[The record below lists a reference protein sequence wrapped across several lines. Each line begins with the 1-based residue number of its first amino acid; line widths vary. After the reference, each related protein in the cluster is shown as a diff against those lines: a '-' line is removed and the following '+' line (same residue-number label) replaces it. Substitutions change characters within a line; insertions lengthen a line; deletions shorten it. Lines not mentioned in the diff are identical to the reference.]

1 MRRKTSSLSGKRV
14 LSIDDVIGKKL
25 NNLKLKIPVLLILIA
40 FSFCSAAQNVAVRI
54 SLKTDKNEPVV
65 NATVQVLSTADTS
78 LLFVK
83 TLKTDVFF
91 SLKQNSAYF
100 LRITAV
106 DINEIFQ
113 TLQTGNSDTVLNVTA
128 ENKSKSL
135 AGVTVISRK
144 PLIKQEDD
152 KTIID
157 AEVLAESSTNAFEV
171 LEKTPGAILD
181 QDGNVY
187 LNSATPATI
196 QINGREVKL
205 SASDVASL
213 LKSLPANSILKIEI
227 LRTPSAKYD
236 AESSGGIV
244 NIVLKKGVKLGTNG
258 SIDISHFQGVY
269 GTESAGFNVNRNAG
283 KLNTYLSYNY
293 TKRKNFEVYASDRF
307 VTGSILFTQSSFT
320 KFKSDNNFIGGGL
333 DYEINKKWSV
343 AYDAKITA
351 NKNRNGV
358 TNNIDIKN
366 VLNGNIFG
374 DNLSLV
380 NNSGTSF
387 YSGNNFSAKY
397 KIDSTGSE
405 WINSLDYNYF
415 KSDNGQLY
423 NNIYILPAR
432 NTLNGDGNTQNIK
445 NIISFKTDLVLKLK
459 KTFTFETGAKLNFS
473 ISKNNAA
480 YFSDSGTVKYPDLFQ
495 TNRFRYNENIAAAY
509 LQVAKTIKG
518 LTIKPGIRL
527 EHTDI
532 TGRQLIPFDTN
543 FTIKRTDL
551 FPYVYLRHPLTKL
564 FGFLL
569 TGNVIL
575 RRSITR
581 PYYEALN
588 PYPKLI
594 DQFTYE
600 IGNPRLQPQFTNNY
614 EFNVTA
620 DEFPVF
626 SFGLND
632 IKNIF
637 TNVTYPKGDT
647 LFRTFD
653 NLGTNKEVY
662 MRAVGGI
669 PPGGKYFFYAGT
681 QLNILNYKGFYGG
694 VPFSYKRN
702 TWTFFMFQ
710 NYKPAPTL
718 NLSIH
723 GWMRVRG
730 VFNFFELEP
739 FGGLSASVNKT
750 VLKKKM
756 NIIFSGNDIL
766 RSNRNEFKI
775 NQPNLLASGVRYGD
789 TRKFGIALKY
799 NFGIKP
805 KEEKKEGF
813 EAPGEVN

>member
-1 MRRKTSSLSGKRV
+1 MRLLCFIPRNSSHGPG
-14 LSIDDVIGKKL
+14 IGKKL
-25 NNLKLKIPVLLILIA
+25 NKLKFKLPVLFFFLLV
-40 FSFCSAAQNVAVRI
+40 SFYSIAQNVAVRI
-54 SLKTDKNEPVV
+54 LITTEKKEPIA
-65 NATVQVLSTADTS
+65 NATAQVLNISDSS
-78 LLFVK
+78 LLAVK
-83 TLKTDVFF
+83 TLQKAVYFLLSPNT
-91 SLKQNSAYF
+91 AYF
-100 LRITAV
+100 LRITSV
-106 DINEIFQ
+106 GINEIFQ
-113 TLQTGNSDTVLNVTA
+113 TIQIGNTDTVLNIIG

-157 AEVLAESSTNAFEV
+157 AGVLAESSTNAFEV
-171 LEKTPGAILD
+171 LEKTPGAVLD

-187 LNSATPATI
+187 LNSATPARVH
-196 QINGREVKL
+196 INGREVKL
-205 SASDVASL
+205 SGADVAAL

-227 LRTPSAKYD
+227 LRNPSAKYD

-258 SIDISHFQGVY
+258 SIDLSHFQGVY

-283 KLNTYLSYNY
+283 KLNTYLSYNF
-293 TKRKNFEVYASDRF
+293 TKRKNFEVYASDRP
-307 VTGSILFTQSSFT
+307 VNAGQLFTQSSFT
-320 KFKSDNNFIGGGL
+320 KFRSDNNFFGGGL

-343 AYDAKITA
+343 GYDAKITA
-351 NKNRNGV
+351 NDNGNAV
-358 TNNIDIKN
+358 TNNIDIT
-366 VLNGNIFG
+366 NGFSGNKTG

-380 NNSGTSF
+380 NNNGKSF
-387 YSGNNFSAKY
+387 YSGNNFSSKY
-397 KIDSTGSE
+397 KIDSAGSE
-405 WINSLDYNYF
+405 WTNSLDYNYF
-415 KSDNGQLY
+415 SSNNGQLY

-432 NTLNGDGNTQNIK
+432 TTLNGDGNTDNIK
-445 NIISFKTDLVLKLK
+445 NIIGFETDLILKLK
-459 KTFTFETGAKLNFS
+459 KTLTFEAGAKFNFS
-473 ISKNNAA
+473 RSKNNAS
-480 YFSDSGTVKYPDLFQ
+480 YFADSGTVKFPDLFQ
-495 TNRFRYNENIAAAY
+495 TNRFSFNENIAAAY
-509 LQVAKTIKG
+509 LQAAQTFGRLVV
-518 LTIKPGIRL
+518 KPGLRL

-532 TGRQLIPFDTN
+532 QGRQLIPFDTN

-588 PYPKLI
+588 PYPRLI
-594 DQFTYE
+594 DQFTYD
-600 IGNPRLQPQFTNNY
+600 IGNPRLQPQITNNY

-694 VPFSYKRN
+694 VPFQYKRN
-702 TWTFFMFQ
+702 SWTFFMFQ
-710 NYKPAPTL
+710 NYKPTPTL
-718 NLSIH
+718 NFSIN

-739 FGGLSASVNKT
+739 FGGLSASINKGI
-750 VLKKKM
+750 LKKKM

-766 RSNRNEFKI
+766 RTNRNEFKI
-775 NQPNLLASGVRYGD
+775 NQPNLIATGQRYGD

-805 KEEKKEGF
+805 KEEKKGGF

>member
-1 MRRKTSSLSGKRV
+1 MKF
-14 LSIDDVIGKKL
+14 
-25 NNLKLKIPVLLILIA
+25 KIPILL
-40 FSFCSAAQNVAVRI
+40 SFLTVSLCSAAQNVNVKILIR
-54 SLKTDKNEPVV
+54 TDKNEPVT
-65 NATVQVLSTADTS
+65 NATAQFLTNSDSTSVA
-78 LLFVK
+78 VK
-83 TLKTDVFF
+83 TLQKDLSFLLSPNT
-91 SLKQNSAYF
+91 AYF
-100 LRITAV
+100 LKITSIG
-106 DINEIFQ
+106 INDIFQ
-113 TLQTGNSDTVLNVTA
+113 TVQIGITDTVLNIIA
-128 ENKSKSL
+128 ENKSKNL

-171 LEKTPGAILD
+171 LEKTPGAVLD

-196 QINGREVKL
+196 HINGREMKL
-205 SASDVASL
+205 SGSDMAAL

-227 LRTPSAKYD
+227 LRNPSAKYD

-258 SIDISHFQGVY
+258 SFDLSHFQGVY

-283 KLNTYLSYNY
+283 KLNTYLSYNF
-293 TKRKNFEVYASDRF
+293 TTRRNFEVYASDRL
-307 VTGSILFTQSSFT
+307 VNAGQLFSQSSFT
-320 KFKSDNNFIGGGL
+320 KFRSDNNFMGAGL

-343 AYDAKITA
+343 GYDAKITA
-351 NKNRNGV
+351 NDNGNAV
-358 TNNIDIKN
+358 TNNIDIRN
-366 VLNGNIFG
+366 LLNGNKSG

-380 NNSGTSF
+380 NNNGKSF
-387 YSGNNFSAKY
+387 YSGNNLSSKY

-405 WINSLDYNYF
+405 WTNSLDYNYF
-415 KSDNGQLY
+415 KSSNGQQY

-432 NTLNGDGNTQNIK
+432 TTLNGDGNTDNIK
-445 NIISFKTDLVLKLK
+445 NIVGFKTDLILKLRK
-459 KTFTFETGAKLNFS
+459 KLTFEAGAKFNFS
-473 ISKNNAA
+473 RSKNNAS
-480 YFSDSGTVKYPDLFQ
+480 YFADSGTIKYTDLFQ
-495 TNRFRYNENIAAAY
+495 TNRFSFNENIAAGY
-509 LQVAKTIKG
+509 LQVAQTFG
-518 LTIKPGIRL
+518 RLVVKPGLRL

-532 TGRQLIPFDTN
+532 EGRQLIPFDTS

-588 PYPKLI
+588 PYPRLI
-594 DQFTYE
+594 DQFTYD
-600 IGNPRLQPQFTNNY
+600 IGNPGLQPQFTNNY

-626 SFGLND
+626 SLGLND

-694 VPFSYKRN
+694 VPFQYKRN
-702 TWTFFMFQ
+702 SWTFFMFQ
-710 NYKPAPTL
+710 NYKPTPTL

-739 FGGLSASVNKT
+739 FGGLSASVNKGI
-750 VLKKKM
+750 LKKKM
-756 NIIFSGNDIL
+756 NIVFSGNDIL
-766 RSNRNEFKI
+766 RTNRNEFKI
-775 NQPNLLASGVRYGD
+775 NQPNLIATGQRYGD

-805 KEEKKEGF
+805 KEEKNGGF
-813 EAPGEVN
+813 ETPAEN